1 MSYIPQESE
10 KVNYMKKVFALLLCV
25 ALLLALP
32 VGCKDKK
39 EQKKPGEL
47 AESQI
52 SSDLIA
58 SDHLYYYAHTGTITS
73 LSNLKVTDKK
83 QDGDTI
89 TLKATGTAHST
100 GLQVNLAADMKYVV
114 KNGAWHLDNIK
125 LNKATPKLTGGP
137 DKESVQM
144 EIENYLAHN
153 FTSQEQ
159 NKTIALAI
167 HGEERHEL
175 AINPREAAW
184 SIDYKKGSTTAKMTV
199 AVNNNDVAFT
209 GYYKLNFDQ
218 KAGWVITGEK
228 QENGQNYLVLY
239 LDTLELKTADKK

>member
-1 MSYIPQESE
+1 
-10 KVNYMKKVFALLLCV
+10 MKKVFALLLCV

-47 AESQI
+47 AESKI

-58 SDHLYYYAHTGTITS
+58 SKHLYYYAHTGAIS
-73 LSNLKVTDKK
+73 SMSNLKVTDKK

-89 TLKATGTAHST
+89 TLKATGTAHSA
-100 GLQVNLAADMKYVV
+100 GLQVDLAADMKYVA

-137 DKESVQM
+137 DQETVRM
-144 EIENYLAHN
+144 EIDNYISNNA
-153 FTSQEQ
+153 TSQEQ
-159 NKTIALAI
+159 KKPIALAI

-175 AINPREAAW
+175 AINTREAAW
-184 SIDYKKGSTTAKMTV
+184 NIVYEKGSTTAKMTV

-239 LDTLELKTADKK
+239 LDNLELKTADKK

>member
-1 MSYIPQESE
+1 
-10 KVNYMKKVFALLLCV
+10 MKKVFALLLCV
-25 ALLLALP
+25 ALLLVLP
-32 VGCKDKK
+32 VGCKDKEEEAKK
-39 EQKKPGEL
+39 EPAEL
-47 AESQI
+47 TNSQI

-58 SDHLYYYAHTGTITS
+58 SRHLYFFAHTGTIHS
-73 LSNLKVTDKK
+73 LSGLKVTDKK

-100 GLQVNLAADMKYVV
+100 GLQVNLAADMKYIV
-114 KNGAWHLDNIK
+114 KDGAWHLDNVK
-125 LNKATPKLTGGP
+125 LNKATPKLTDGP

-175 AINPREAAW
+175 AITPREATW

-199 AVNNNDVAFT
+199 AVNNNDMAFA
-209 GYYKLNFDQ
+209 GYYKLTFDQ
-218 KAGWVITGEK
+218 KTGWVITGEK

-239 LDTLELKTADKK
+239 LDTLELKTAEKK